1 MKRLVCFAMLL
12 AGCGAATTNSSPS
25 SSDGTGVIGITAA
38 ESARAPSEPLQFR
51 LLSGEAWAAPAGK
64 VLVVDIWAS
73 YCKPCR
79 KGFPKLD
86 ALVAAHP
93 DIALLAVSVDEQDA
107 AAKQFLTEVPTK
119 VTIGRASADWM
130 MGAPLK
136 LQSVPS
142 LLVFDK
148 QGRERFRASEAFD
161 ADYDKLPA
169 IVQQLL
175 AE

>member
-1 MKRLVCFAMLL
+1 MKRFVFFAMLL
-12 AGCGAATTNSSPS
+12 AGCGPTTNSSPS
-25 SSDGTGVIGITAA
+25 GVTGVTGVTAA
-38 ESARAPSEPLQFR
+38 AAARAPSEPLQFR
-51 LLSGEAWAAPAGK
+51 LLSGEAWAAPVGK

-86 ALVAAHP
+86 ALRAAQP
-93 DIALLAVSVDEQDA
+93 DIELLAVSVDEKDA
-107 AAKQFLTEVPTK
+107 AAQQFLTEVPTK
-119 VTIGRASADWM
+119 VTIGRASADWV

-136 LQSVPS
+136 LHSVPS